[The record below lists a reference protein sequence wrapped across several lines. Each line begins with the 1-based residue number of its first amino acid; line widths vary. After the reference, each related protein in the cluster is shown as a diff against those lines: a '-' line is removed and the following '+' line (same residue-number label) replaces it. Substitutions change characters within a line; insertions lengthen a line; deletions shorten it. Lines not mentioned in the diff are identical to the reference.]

1 MIATESSFLII
12 AISYGSVYFHVQ
24 KVISMQCKIPKAPA
38 DSFNFLV
45 RLAVVIS
52 LVATHAMA
60 DVDGDPTPEPMRVLF
75 IGNSYTSVNNLP
87 GMIQAMARAAK
98 EKRAFSYTTST
109 PGGWSFQQH
118 LLDPNTK
125 SPTQIARQSWD
136 FVVLQEQS
144 QMPFMYPKTTLEHGI
159 RLGELVK
166 AQNATPLFY
175 LTWAREHQPEHQ
187 AAITKTYSELAKALD
202 APIAPVGLAWERARK
217 EQPTIQLYMKDK
229 SHPASAGS
237 YLAASVFYAMIYG
250 KSPIGLPGKLTAAS
264 NGKERI
270 LANLSA
276 VEAKFLQEIAWTTV
290 QAMKEPAKAKQSE

>member
-1 MIATESSFLII
+1 
-12 AISYGSVYFHVQ
+12 
-24 KVISMQCKIPKAPA
+24 
-38 DSFNFLV
+38 
-45 RLAVVIS
+45 
-52 LVATHAMA
+52 
-60 DVDGDPTPEPMRVLF
+60 VLF

-87 GMIQAMARAAK
+87 GMIQALAEAAK
-98 EKRAFSYTTST
+98 EQRPFTFTTST

-125 SPTQIARQSWD
+125 SPTHIASQPWD

-144 QMPFMYPKTTLEHGI
+144 QMPFMYPKTTVEHGT

-217 EQPTIQLYMKDK
+217 ARPTIALYMKDK
-229 SHPASAGS
+229 SHPAPVGT
-237 YLAASVFYAMIYG
+237 YLAASVLYATIYG
-250 KSPIGLPGKLTAAS
+250 KSPVGLPGKLTLTS
-264 NGKERI
+264 NGKQRT
-270 LANLSA
+270 LTDLPAA
-276 VEAKFLQEIAWTTV
+276 DAKFLQEIAWATV
-290 QAMKEPAKAKQSE
+290 QAMKKTTTEKTNISE